1 MELAVV
7 SRPASGAPLLIKTF
21 EYSTDQLGTQKKAQL
36 SGNAKRTC
44 TLWQWWAIW
53 SLLGSSQPLTMGG
66 AARLLLCSTIH
77 PPSPTSSTQADTG
90 SSSPTVVLNPA
101 PIPSYMSP
109 SSLTS
114 SPFHPGSISRRLHC
128 PRDVIPINSQSL
140 SQCGTGV

>member
-90 SSSPTVVLNPA
+90 SSSPTAVPIPA
-101 PIPSYMSP
+101 PIHPCMSR
-109 SSLTS
+109 SSQTS
-114 SPFHPGSISRRLHC
+114 SPSHPGSSLRRLHY
-128 PRDVIPINSQSL
+128 PPDTIPINSRSF
-140 SQCGTGV
+140 SQRGTRV